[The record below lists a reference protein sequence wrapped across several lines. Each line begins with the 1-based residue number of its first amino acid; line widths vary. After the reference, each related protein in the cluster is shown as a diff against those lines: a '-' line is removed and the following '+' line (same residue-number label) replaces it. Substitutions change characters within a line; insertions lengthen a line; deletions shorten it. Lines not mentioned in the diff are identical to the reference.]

1 MVHAYLCSFWKLFG
15 TSRIYLSISS
25 HTTAKVQK
33 RSHCNRLS
41 TNLQSFY
48 LGRAV
53 TSLQPETNSEW
64 TKYSNTP
71 WKTPPRSSS
80 MPMPAQVVWRVF
92 PRLSGSLSYK
102 VYDNPI
108 QQLRPRRIGRLIK
121 DNSFGTPFTCPLP
134 TYPGCYSCLRAVA
147 LVLVVEVIYFCLS
160 QRLAP
165 QSSRCSN
172 HPRGRHDSAVTGRP
186 KSALEKAEMLR
197 SKPARQA
204 K

>member
-1 MVHAYLCSFWKLFG
+1 MKN
-15 TSRIYLSISS
+15 
-25 HTTAKVQK
+25 TATIFVNADAGAG
-33 RSHCNRLS
+33 S
-41 TNLQSFY
+41 
-48 LGRAV
+48 V
-53 TSLQPETNSEW
+53 TSVPTSFRFAQLQ
-64 TKYSNTP
+64 
-71 WKTPPRSSS
+71 
-80 MPMPAQVVWRVF
+80 
-92 PRLSGSLSYK
+92 

-186 KSALEKAEMLR
+186 KSAL
-197 SKPARQA
+197 
-204 K
+204 